1 MELTDIEAL
10 TAKLTELGLANQ
22 FSDKLSNLA
31 ESSYC
36 VHHSWGLGEI
46 KSYDAAEDRLVVDF
60 PEAGKIDHKMAPQFC
75 LGKCDILPANHILAR
90 FKKDPAQIR
99 EWAKNNRVELVKQIL
114 ASSNSVKLVD
124 TQNHVKIVSKK
135 DLSETLSKIDEINR
149 PTVTSIMASSEIESI
164 LLRLIGPED
173 LKKWWLA
180 AKKELQKNEYVGVP
194 AKKDGYF
201 ELREEGQTISPEQE
215 ILEEYFREK
224 KPRRK
229 IELAE
234 KLFAFSSNEELPKAL
249 PGQPQPLYSYSTS
262 DPSTKAKLHEIF
274 TELTETL
281 KDAKRLKAAERLYGV
296 WVRNDL
302 CRCFKEDV
310 DLLEPTSTS
319 IIKAEQEQGN
329 LSKLAEEIPQ
339 DIKCLK
345 RLLDLL
351 SRIYKDPVEGEADP
365 EWVNVIIELLK
376 KSTGK
381 FTAEC
386 ILFLCEHEKSALVYS
401 TLKNWLDS
409 QALSSSL
416 LIWVIKN
423 RTNSK
428 YKDGIKP
435 LITHRLLSAI
445 FHAIDEEGIK
455 SNSTKKIQLA
465 EDVRNDYNLID
476 DLLDDADEN
485 TARDLAQSL
494 KMIQGYTDLARKSI
508 LSRFIKVYPSIQS
521 LVEGQSAAK
530 SDTLYVSSWSLEAK
544 EAELKDLVENKIPA
558 NKLAIQAARELGD
571 LSENSE
577 YKMARQDERTL
588 NALKEKLTKE
598 ISHAQVTDFS
608 NATTD
613 KISVGSIVKI
623 QSASGVIE
631 VYTILGAWDSDTSK
645 NILSYNTSLAQKLI
659 GKQVGEELTFDR
671 ENWKILEFSRWID
684 QQADIAKK

>member
-36 VHHSWGLGEI
+36 IHHSWGLGEI

-75 LGKCDILPANHILAR
+75 LGRCDILPANHILAR

-99 EWAKNNRVELVKQIL
+99 ELAKNNRVELVKQIL

-164 LLRLIGPED
+164 LLRLIGSED

-623 QSASGVIE
+623 QSASGAIE

>member
-36 VHHSWGLGEI
+36 IHHSWGLGEI

-75 LGKCDILPANHILAR
+75 LGRCDILPANHILAR

-99 EWAKNNRVELVKQIL
+99 ELAKNNRVELVKQIL

-623 QSASGVIE
+623 QSASGAIE

>member
-36 VHHSWGLGEI
+36 IHHSWGLGEI

-75 LGKCDILPANHILAR
+75 LGRCDILPANHILAR

-99 EWAKNNRVELVKQIL
+99 ELAKNNRVELVKQIL

-180 AKKELQKNEYVGVP
+180 AKKDLQKNEYVGVP

-623 QSASGVIE
+623 QSASGAIE

>member
-36 VHHSWGLGEI
+36 IHHSWGLGEI

-75 LGKCDILPANHILAR
+75 LGRCDILPANHILAR

-99 EWAKNNRVELVKQIL
+99 ELAKNNRVELVKQIL

-135 DLSETLSKIDEINR
+135 DLSETLSKIDKINR

-623 QSASGVIE
+623 QSASGAIE